1 MTAYGLAH
9 SCHLKAL
16 RPGHVVL
23 QSKNLQGLLLQ
34 PTAKAIHVFSKPHAK
49 KIGLFHVT
57 C

>member
-34 PTAKAIHVFSKPHAK
+34 PTSKAIHVFNKPHAK
-49 KIGLFHVT
+49 KIGLFHAT